1 MKQINLKQNISLTF
15 EDNLQDSMKQ
25 RKNILKISNQTE
37 IYYLN
42 SDLILYVEADGN
54 YCDIHLT
61 DGDVLKTVGAGVTVS
76 NIVPSD
82 QIQGSLF
89 GYDEDLR
96 QKHDRLS
103 ELMDSVNSTSLLDLT
118 EKHQLHY
125 HWVKGH
131 ADNPKNNRCDQLAVA
146 ESKKFQ

>member
-61 DGDVLKTVGAGVTVS
+61 DGDVL
-76 NIVPSD
+76 
-82 QIQGSLF
+82 
-89 GYDEDLR
+89 
-96 QKHDRLS
+96 
-103 ELMDSVNSTSLLDLT
+103 
-118 EKHQLHY
+118 
-125 HWVKGH
+125 
-131 ADNPKNNRCDQLAVA
+131 
-146 ESKKFQ
+146 